1 MYGGDGKEMTM
12 HVFTTV
18 TDSYR
23 HSAELQLFLSMFEK
37 SFATDVEI
45 SISNRGA
52 GTASQVLKKAISLY
66 LKDHDSPEYVLV
78 VREPTV
84 FVGKGAIQ
92 ELKNVLDADAGL
104 ACALPTDFR
113 DQLHGCQPSYLT
125 LRAFERF
132 VDTVREP
139 GQPIFPFDG
148 RCPVFMF
155 LLRSSALLSLDFP
168 DDIFSLPAKLGKRSA
183 VVPGA
188 YIHPLFDYYVE
199 ERQDILPLVP
209 ETAVSVLDI
218 GCTRGG
224 FGKALK
230 ASRPC
235 RVVGVEMNLDEGS
248 KAREILD
255 RVVIG
260 DALEVEVK
268 ERFDCVT
275 CLDVLEH
282 FVTPERLLARIRNDF
297 LKPKGGYLLLSIPN
311 VGHWSVV
318 EDLLAGRW
326 DYLPVGLLCTT
337 HMRFFTLKTISDL
350 LENNGWKVEKV
361 ERVTIPMPASLK
373 TGMQTLRSQN
383 LEIEESSLET
393 LHYNI
398 LARVGR

>member
-1 MYGGDGKEMTM
+1 MR
-12 HVFTTV
+12 VFTTV

-23 HSAELQLFLSMFEK
+23 DSAELQLFLSMFK
-37 SFATDVEI
+37 RSFATDVEI
-45 SISNRGA
+45 SISDRGA
-52 GTASQVLKKAISLY
+52 ETASQVLKKAISLH
-66 LKDHDSPEYVLV
+66 LKDHDLPKYTLV

-84 FVGKGAIQ
+84 FMGKGAIQ

-132 VDTVREP
+132 VDTIREP
-139 GQPIFPFDG
+139 GQAILPYDG
-148 RCPVFMF
+148 RRPVFMF

-168 DDIFSLPAKLGKRSA
+168 EDIFALPAELGRRSA
-183 VVPGA
+183 VVPAA
-188 YIHPLFDYYVE
+188 YIHPLFDYYCE

-209 ETAVSVLDI
+209 ESAASVLDI

-235 RVVGVEMNLDEGS
+235 RVVGVEMNLNEGA
-248 KAREILD
+248 KARAVLD
-255 RVVIG
+255 EVVIG
-260 DALEVEVK
+260 DALEVETG

-282 FVTPERLLARIRNDF
+282 FVTPEQLLARIRNDF
-297 LKPKGGYLLLSIPN
+297 LKPEGGYLLLSIPN

-326 DYLPVGLLCTT
+326 DYLPVGLLCNT
-337 HMRFFTLKTISDL
+337 HMRFFTLKTIHDL
-350 LENNGWKVEKV
+350 LESNGFVVEKT
-361 ERVTIPMPASLK
+361 ERIKISMPSSVK
-373 TGMQTLRSQN
+373 VGMQTLTEHAM
-383 LEIEESSLET
+383 EIDVPSLET

-398 LARVGR
+398 LARVGS